1 MSSATAVTSTLL
13 RAAPMRDLAWLVRLR
28 WFAVGSQALTV
39 LVAERLLHMP
49 LSTGWLY
56 AIVAATAASNVL
68 CALWL
73 RRKPAVR
80 ESLLAALMGLDF
92 VLLTALLYAA
102 GGPSNPFTVLYLV
115 HIALAA
121 IVLRPSYAWALAML
135 AAACFGA
142 LFLLPNDAPS
152 MHTHH
157 AHHGAAEMNLHLQG
171 MWFAFAVA
179 AFVLAYF
186 VTRVTHDLE
195 LQRREAALAQD
206 RALRAE
212 KLASLATLAAGAA
225 HELATPLAT
234 IAVVAKELERE
245 LRTGSSADDARLI
258 RDEVDRCKHIL
269 EQMASDAGASAG
281 EVFRSVG
288 VRALLD
294 NSLDGLSQRER
305 VVVELA
311 TEGNLKVPSNVLARA
326 LRGLVRN
333 ALQASSDEV
342 TVRVES
348 HGSELAIEV
357 RDRGTGMT
365 PEVLANVGEP
375 FFTTKPPGQG
385 MGLGVFLARALCDRL
400 GGRFELSS
408 TLGQGTRVVVTLPS
422 EPAVAAP

>member
-1 MSSATAVTSTLL
+1 
-13 RAAPMRDLAWLVRLR
+13 MRDLAWLVRLR
-28 WFAVGSQALTV
+28 WFAVASQALTV

-56 AIVAATAASNVL
+56 AIVAATATSNLV

-80 ESLLAALMGLDF
+80 ESALAALMALDF

-121 IVLRPSYAWALAML
+121 IVLRPSFAWALAAL

-142 LFLLPNDAPS
+142 LFLLPNETPS
-152 MHTHH
+152 MHMHH
-157 AHHGAAEMNLHLQG
+157 ASHGVAEMSLHLQG

-195 LQRREAALAQD
+195 LQRREAALAQA

-245 LRTGSSADDARLI
+245 LSSGSNADDARLI

-281 EVFRSVG
+281 EVFRQVSV
-288 VRALLD
+288 RTLID
-294 NSLDGLSQRER
+294 TSLDGLNERER

-311 TEGNLKVPSNVLARA
+311 TEASLKVPSNVLSRA

-333 ALQASSDEV
+333 ALQASGGQTQV
-342 TVRVES
+342 TVRAES
-348 HGSELAIEV
+348 HGDELTIEV

-365 PEVLANVGEP
+365 PDVLASVGEP

-400 GGRFELSS
+400 GGRCELSS
-408 TLGQGTRVVVTLPS
+408 TLGEGTRVLISLPR
-422 EPAVAAP
+422 EPPTAVS